1 MSVPLLTQPPSTALA
16 NPPSDCTL
24 VRYVRGGDD
33 AAAEELY
40 RRYASRLRR
49 IVAERCPAAFSSRFD
64 PEDIVQSVFRSLYE
78 GVRKKFYDIP
88 KGGEIWGLLF
98 VLAAN
103 KLRDQISFHQA
114 ERRTVHR
121 TDTNVAGSLDD
132 VLGADDTA
140 AAALKLTVEE
150 YLAGLVEADPRHR
163 RPADERSLDRRDRV
177 AHRPREAHRGA
188 RIASRAGP
196 SRRLIQPPSGIA
208 MVSLL
213 DPVFD
218 AARLDDFERR
228 LQLNAHARFEDALPP
243 EADPQYVA
251 LATELIRLDME
262 YAWGRGEPR
271 APEHYLSACPA
282 LAHSTASIEALAFED
297 YRLRRLAGQSVSP
310 ESYAKR
316 FGISTCDWPVDPR
329 VHDEDD
335 ADPLLDSPAT
345 STPPPVR
352 GVDALRT
359 SVLAADSDAGNQ
371 ELRRA
376 EAATPGCVCGGFPV
390 IGAHLSGFEI
400 LDELGRGT
408 FGRVYL
414 ARQAGLAGRTVALK
428 VARRLFT
435 ESQTL
440 AQLQHTNIVPIH
452 SMHDDGSMQAVC
464 MPFLGRCTLLHVL
477 AAVRKQ
483 DVFPTRGDELIGTL
497 NKGRTATQDDA
508 ATHVL
513 VGGKAAT
520 PTTLAEES
528 RESIAARSWSKLA
541 GMSYVDAVLW
551 IGAQL
556 AAGLAHAHERGILH
570 RDLKPAN
577 VLLTDDGVPMLLDF
591 SIAEDVKRR
600 GESQDVLVGGTLPY
614 MAPEQMAAYSG
625 EARPIDGRA
634 DVFGLGAILFELLS
648 GARPFPD
655 RTGDENA
662 AMEAMLADRRSGPPS
677 VRALNLQVPPS
688 VECIVRKCLEP
699 DLKNR
704 YSSAEELSAD
714 LRRHLRNEPLRH
726 ASEPSIRERFRKW
739 VRRHPRLSSTST
751 VAAVSVVLLVALAG
765 SLYAVR
771 ERSRTFEA
779 RVSLGEHD
787 RDLKS
792 IHEWLGDRNQSR
804 ESLDRGLQ
812 LCRAAL
818 ARYDAPLEEAAPRSD
833 SRLMRYLAAEDRS
846 RVKEDL
852 GEVFYFMS
860 KSAAHRAEMSLA
872 PGEREVHLKDAVRWN
887 MLAET
892 WGRDRI
898 PRAVREQRADLCRL
912 TGDEAAARE
921 WRDQAAATPPGSPRD
936 RYLLGYWHHHQ
947 GRFRQAAPE
956 LEAATAAAPGSF
968 PAWFVRGSNHL
979 AQQENDLAAMCLTAC
994 IALRPDFAPVWMNRG
1009 MALARLNKWELAQAD
1024 YEAALRLTPDDP
1036 DLHVLCAGLDQA
1048 RNQHARA
1055 VERFTAALASPRCP
1069 SRVWFH
1075 RAASRRVLG
1084 DAAGAEADEAQGLKA
1099 VPADEHSW
1107 VARAEVRALRGDV
1120 NGAVSDVE
1128 AALEANPRSLEA
1140 LQMQAHLLSEKKHDA
1155 AGAVRVLNRAVE
1167 LYPESVPL
1175 LAGRGVLR
1183 ARAGDRAG
1191 GAIATPRTRYN
1202 ATPAG

>member
-1 MSVPLLTQPPSTALA
+1 
-16 NPPSDCTL
+16 
-24 VRYVRGGDD
+24 
-33 AAAEELY
+33 
-40 RRYASRLRR
+40 
-49 IVAERCPAAFSSRFD
+49 
-64 PEDIVQSVFRSLYE
+64 
-78 GVRKKFYDIP
+78 
-88 KGGEIWGLLF
+88 
-98 VLAAN
+98 
-103 KLRDQISFHQA
+103 
-114 ERRTVHR
+114 
-121 TDTNVAGSLDD
+121 
-132 VLGADDTA
+132 
-140 AAALKLTVEE
+140 
-150 YLAGLVEADPRHR
+150 
-163 RPADERSLDRRDRV
+163 
-177 AHRPREAHRGA
+177 
-188 RIASRAGP
+188 
-196 SRRLIQPPSGIA
+196 

-213 DPVFD
+213 DPAFD
-218 AARLDDFERR
+218 AARLDAFEMQ
-228 LQLNAHARFEDALPP
+228 LQQDAHAQFEDALPP
-243 EADPQYVA
+243 EHDPQYVA

-271 APEHYLSACPA
+271 SPEHYLGVCPELDRHA
-282 LAHSTASIEALAFED
+282 VAIEALAFED

-329 VHDEDD
+329 VHDEDG
-335 ADPLLDSPAT
+335 ADPLLDPPGT

-359 SVLAADSDAGNQ
+359 SVLAADSDAVNQ

-376 EAATPGCVCGGFPV
+376 EAAVPGCGRSGFPA
-390 IGAHLSGFEI
+390 IGEYLSGFEI

-414 ARQAGLAGRTVALK
+414 ARQPGLAGRTVALK

-440 AQLQHTNIVPIH
+440 AQLQHSNIVPIH

-483 DVFPTRGDELIGTL
+483 DVFPTRGAELIGTL

-508 ATHVL
+508 ATRVL

-520 PTTLAEES
+520 GSTPVEES
-528 RESIAARSWSKLA
+528 RESVAARSWSKLA

-634 DVFGLGAILFELLS
+634 DLFGLGTILFELLT
-648 GARPFPD
+648 GARPFLD
-655 RTGDENA
+655 RAGDEKT
-662 AMEAMLADRRSGPPS
+662 AMEVMLADRRSVTPG
-677 VRALNLQVPPS
+677 VRVLNTQVPPS
-688 VECIVRKCLEP
+688 VECIVRKCLEHDP
-699 DLKNR
+699 KNR

-714 LRRHLRNEPLRH
+714 LCRHLRNEPLRH

-751 VAAVSVVLLVALAG
+751 VVAVSLIMLTALAG
-765 SLYAVR
+765 SLYAAR

-787 RDLKS
+787 RDLAS

-812 LCRAAL
+812 LCRSAL
-818 ARYDAPLEEAAPRSD
+818 ARYDAPLGEAATHNN
-833 SRLMRYLAAEDRS
+833 SRLMKYLAAEDRS
-846 RVKEDL
+846 RVQDDL
-852 GEVFYFMS
+852 GEVFYFMA
-860 KSAAHRAEMSLA
+860 KSAAHRAEMIRTPDERDAHLA
-872 PGEREVHLKDAVRWN
+872 DAIRWN
-887 MLAET
+887 RLAET

-898 PRAVREQRADLCRL
+898 PRAVREQRADLSLL
-912 TGDEAAARE
+912 TRDEAAARE
-921 WRDQAAATPPGSPRD
+921 WREQAAATPPGSPRD

-1009 MALARLNKWELAQAD
+1009 IALARLNKWELAHAD

-1048 RNQHARA
+1048 RNQHAQA
-1055 VERFTAALASPRCP
+1055 VERFTAALALPRCA

-1084 DAAGAEADEAQGLKA
+1084 DAAGAEADEAQGLRI
-1099 VPADEHSW
+1099 VPADALSW
-1107 VARAEVRALRGDV
+1107 VARAEVRSLRGDD
-1120 NGAVSDVE
+1120 NGALSDVE

-1140 LQMQAHLLSEKKHDA
+1140 LQMKAHLLSEKKHDA
-1155 AGAVRVLNRAVE
+1155 ADAIRVLNRAVD

-1175 LAGRGVLR
+1175 LSGRGVVR

-1191 GAIATPRTRYN
+1191 AHRDAEDSLRRDTSGLNLYQVGCIYALTTKEISTDRFRACELIGAALRKGFGIEHLPVDPDLDPLRNSDEFKKLLADH
-1202 ATPAG
+1202 AKQ